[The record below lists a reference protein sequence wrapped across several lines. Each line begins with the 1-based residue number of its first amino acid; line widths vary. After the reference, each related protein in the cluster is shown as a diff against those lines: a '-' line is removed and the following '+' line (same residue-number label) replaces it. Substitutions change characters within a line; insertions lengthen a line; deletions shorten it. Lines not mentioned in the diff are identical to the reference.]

1 MLGREYDK
9 NDYDDGKSSMYQASE
24 YASSRTLLNKYEVS
38 LDLPEERVFLA
49 GESHDNVLSL
59 ARLAVISRPS
69 ATSSIDRIKMS
80 TQSVEDVNDKKTH
93 RTQAL
98 RLKQLS
104 S

>member
-1 MLGREYDK
+1 
-9 NDYDDGKSSMYQASE
+9 MYQASE

-38 LDLPEERVFLA
+38 LDLPEERVFLG
-49 GESHDNVLSL
+49 GEEHDILSL

-69 ATSSIDRIKMS
+69 ATYSIDRIKMS
-80 TQSVEDVNDKKTH
+80 TQSVEDVNDRKTH
-93 RTQAL
+93 RTHAL